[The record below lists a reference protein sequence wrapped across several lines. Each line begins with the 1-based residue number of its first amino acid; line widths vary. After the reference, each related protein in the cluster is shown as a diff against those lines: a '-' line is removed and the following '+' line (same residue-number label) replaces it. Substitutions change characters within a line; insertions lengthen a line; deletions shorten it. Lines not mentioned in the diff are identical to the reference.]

1 MKKLIRVWVLGTSV
15 ICALAFG
22 GVNAAQAQ
30 QWPGLPDEFF
40 RGFTTLGPDQDN
52 QCDSRLS
59 VGSPGDSVT
68 AGVSAGAAQPDSAGG
83 SGSDCRNTRG

>member
-1 MKKLIRVWVLGTSV
+1 MKKLIRVLVLGTSV
-15 ICALAFG
+15 SCALVFG

-30 QWPGLPDEFF
+30 QWPGLPDAFF
-40 RGFTTLGPDQDN
+40 RGLTTLGPDQDN

-59 VGSPGDSVT
+59 VGSPVDSVG
-68 AGVSAGAAQPDSAGG
+68 AGVSASAAQPGSTGG

>member
-1 MKKLIRVWVLGTSV
+1 MKKLIRVWVLGASV
-15 ICALAFG
+15 ICALVFG

-40 RGFTTLGPDQDN
+40 RGLTALGPDQDN

-59 VGSPGDSVT
+59 VGSPADSVT
-68 AGVSAGAAQPDSAGG
+68 AGVGAGAAQPGSAGG

>member
-1 MKKLIRVWVLGTSV
+1 MKKLIRVLVLGASV
-15 ICALAFG
+15 SCALVFG

-30 QWPGLPDEFF
+30 QWPGLPAEFF
-40 RGFTTLGPDQDN
+40 RGLTTVGTDQQN

-59 VGSPGDSVT
+59 LGTGGGGGP
-68 AGVSAGAAQPDSAGG
+68 AAVSAAAAQPGSGGG